1 MRSVEDH
8 QTIVAGLITRREPI
22 TLPLADTL
30 GLVLAD
36 DVLAPLSLPGF
47 DNSAMDGYA
56 VVADDVASATPEQPV
71 LLPVAEDIP
80 AGRTDPLTLKP
91 GTAHR
96 IMTGAPLPSG
106 ATAVVP
112 VEATDSDF
120 STATD
125 TVTIRSSAKPDQ
137 HIRHAG
143 EDVTAGTTV
152 LRAGQ
157 VVTPAALGLAAAL
170 GLGELTV
177 VPRQRVLVMS
187 TGTEL
192 VAPGTPLQPG
202 QIYESN
208 AVMLAAAI
216 RDAGA
221 DVVASPMAG
230 DDVEVFR
237 EVLNDNLGEA
247 DLIITT
253 GGVSAGAYEVVKEAL
268 SCASD
273 SLVDFVKVAMQPGMP
288 QGAGT
293 VNGTPIITLPG
304 NPVSALVSFEVF
316 IRAPLRT
323 AMGIPNPGR
332 PRRTAVLTEDLTSPR
347 GKRQFRRG
355 VLDAAAGTVTG
366 YGPPASHHLRWLA
379 SANCLLEIGE
389 EDIEVAAGSQVQV
402 WDLAS
407 AYRAGLTARRI
418 AARWP
423 DAPTSNQAPRGSWRW
438 SAPPSRRC
446 TPRVCRSS
454 ARALRSRPLGTGIGG
469 CVGPGSRPPQPTP
482 RSSGIPRGWRPPAQ
496 ASSSLRQTGLSA
508 SSRKR
513 RPQPNSALRQ
523 RRCRAS
529 ASSFRC
535 STRMSSALRSAAR

>member
-1 MRSVEDH
+1 MRPVEDH
-8 QTIVAGLITRREPI
+8 QTVVAGLITRREPVTMPI
-22 TLPLADTL
+22 ADTL

-36 DVLAPLSLPGF
+36 DVVATLSLPGF

-56 VVADDVASATPEQPV
+56 VVAEDIATATSEQPV

-96 IMTGAPLPSG
+96 IMTGAPLPAG
-106 ATAVVP
+106 ATAVIP
-112 VEATDSDF
+112 VEATDG
-120 STATD
+120 ATD
-125 TVTIRSSAKPDQ
+125 TVTIRSSAKPNQ
-137 HIRHAG
+137 HIRRAG

-157 VVTPAALGLAAAL
+157 LVTPAALGLAAAL

-177 VPRQRVLVMS
+177 TPRQRVLVMS

-192 VAPGTPLQPG
+192 VAPGTPLEPG

-208 AVMLAAAI
+208 AVMLTAAV

-221 DVVASPMAG
+221 EVVASPMAG
-230 DDVEVFR
+230 DDVDVFR
-237 EVLNDNLGEA
+237 EVLNRYTGQA

-253 GGVSAGAYEVVKEAL
+253 GGVSAGAYEVVKDAL
-268 SCASD
+268 GGE
-273 SLVDFVKVAMQPGMP
+273 VDFVKVAMQPGMP

-323 AMGIPNPGR
+323 AMGLPNPER

-355 VLDAAAGTVTG
+355 VLDLDAGTVTG

-389 EDIEVAAGSQVQV
+389 DDVEVAAGSPIQV

-407 AYRAGLTARRI
+407 AYR
-418 AARWP
+418 
-423 DAPTSNQAPRGSWRW
+423 
-438 SAPPSRRC
+438 
-446 TPRVCRSS
+446 
-454 ARALRSRPLGTGIGG
+454 
-469 CVGPGSRPPQPTP
+469 PG
-482 RSSGIPRGWRPPAQ
+482 
-496 ASSSLRQTGLSA
+496 
-508 SSRKR
+508 
-513 RPQPNSALRQ
+513 
-523 RRCRAS
+523 
-529 ASSFRC
+529 
-535 STRMSSALRSAAR
+535 

>member
-1 MRSVEDH
+1 MRPVEDH
-8 QTIVAGLITRREPI
+8 QRVVAGLITRREPV

-36 DVLAPLSLPGF
+36 DVVAPLSLPGF

-56 VVADDVASATPEQPV
+56 VVSDDIATATPERPV

-96 IMTGAPLPSG
+96 IMTGAPLPAG

-112 VEATDSDF
+112 VEATDG
-120 STATD
+120 ATD
-125 TVTIRSSAKPDQ
+125 TVTIRSSAKPNQ
-137 HIRHAG
+137 HIRRAG

-152 LRAGQ
+152 LRTGQ
-157 VVTPAALGLAAAL
+157 LVTPAALGLAAAL
-170 GLGELTV
+170 GFGELTV
-177 VPRQRVLVMS
+177 TPRLRVLVMS

-208 AVMLAAAI
+208 AVMLAAAV

-221 DVVASPMAG
+221 EVVASPMAG
-230 DDVEVFR
+230 DDVDVFR
-237 EVLNDNLGEA
+237 DVLNRYTGQA

-253 GGVSAGAYEVVKEAL
+253 GGVSAGAYEVVKDAL
-268 SCASD
+268 GGE
-273 SLVDFVKVAMQPGMP
+273 VDFVKVAMQPGMP

-316 IRAPLRT
+316 IRAPLRN
-323 AMGIPNPGR
+323 AMSLPNPER

-355 VLDAAAGTVTG
+355 VLDADSQTVTG

-389 EDIEVAAGSQVQV
+389 DDIEVAAGSQIQV

-407 AYRAGLTARRI
+407 AYR
-418 AARWP
+418 
-423 DAPTSNQAPRGSWRW
+423 
-438 SAPPSRRC
+438 
-446 TPRVCRSS
+446 
-454 ARALRSRPLGTGIGG
+454 
-469 CVGPGSRPPQPTP
+469 
-482 RSSGIPRGWRPPAQ
+482 SG
-496 ASSSLRQTGLSA
+496 
-508 SSRKR
+508 
-513 RPQPNSALRQ
+513 
-523 RRCRAS
+523 
-529 ASSFRC
+529 
-535 STRMSSALRSAAR
+535 

>member
-8 QTIVAGLITRREPI
+8 RRVVADLITRRPAVA
-22 TLPLADTL
+22 LSLADTL

-36 DVLAPLSLPGF
+36 DVVAPLSLPGF

-56 VVADDVASATPEQPV
+56 VVADDVAAATPEQPV
-71 LLPVAEDIP
+71 LLPVTEDIP
-80 AGRTDPLTLKP
+80 AGRTDPLMLKT

-96 IMTGAPLPSG
+96 IMTGAPVPAG

-112 VEATDSDF
+112 VEATDG
-120 STATD
+120 ATD
-125 TVTIRSSAKPDQ
+125 TVAIRASAKPDQ

-157 VVTPAALGLAAAL
+157 LLTPAALGLAAAL

-177 VPRQRVLVMS
+177 IPRQRVLVMS
-187 TGTEL
+187 TGSEL

-208 AVMLAAAI
+208 AVMLAAAV

-221 DVVASPMAG
+221 YVVAAPMTG
-230 DDVEVFR
+230 DHVDTFR
-237 EVLNDNLGEA
+237 DTLGRYTGEA

-253 GGVSAGAYEVVKEAL
+253 GGVSAGAYEVVKDAL
-268 SCASD
+268 GAE
-273 SLVDFVKVAMQPGMP
+273 VDFAKVAMQPGMP

-316 IRAPLRT
+316 IRSPLRI
-323 AMGIPNPGR
+323 AMGLPNPDR
-332 PRRTAVLTEDLTSPR
+332 PRRTAVLTDDLTSPR

-355 VLDAAAGTVTG
+355 VLDAATGTVTS

-379 SANCLLEIGE
+379 SANCLLEID
-389 EDIEVAAGSQVQV
+389 EDVVELAAGSQVQV
-402 WDLAS
+402 WDLS
-407 AYRAGLTARRI
+407 AG
-418 AARWP
+418 
-423 DAPTSNQAPRGSWRW
+423 
-438 SAPPSRRC
+438 
-446 TPRVCRSS
+446 
-454 ARALRSRPLGTGIGG
+454 
-469 CVGPGSRPPQPTP
+469 
-482 RSSGIPRGWRPPAQ
+482 
-496 ASSSLRQTGLSA
+496 
-508 SSRKR
+508 
-513 RPQPNSALRQ
+513 
-523 RRCRAS
+523 
-529 ASSFRC
+529 
-535 STRMSSALRSAAR
+535 